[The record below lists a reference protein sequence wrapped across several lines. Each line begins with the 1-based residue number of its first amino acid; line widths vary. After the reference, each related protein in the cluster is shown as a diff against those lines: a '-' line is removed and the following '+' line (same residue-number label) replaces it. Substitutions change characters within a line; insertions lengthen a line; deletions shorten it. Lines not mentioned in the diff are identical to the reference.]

1 MIFSRPRT
9 VNDWG
14 TKFNITSQM
23 MTKGIAALKAKGTN
37 MNLSYGKYGLRAMK
51 GGGQEYTAEC
61 VFWAQSLARRMA
73 QNVEDWNLDGV
84 DVFVI
89 GGFERSLEGVNSAF
103 HYHVFKHLRLLL
115 PAEKTISYSIFSFNE
130 DYEPME
136 TVIAAAHKYMDYIN
150 IHYVPDQE
158 DEILHLLTS
167 NIGVPASKIGW
178 MMSLAEDSQNM
189 ENIVSMIN
197 SIKEKGLRGLSFFS
211 VNQEN
216 TYNRGELLKQIAE
229 NLYS

>member
-1 MIFSRPRT
+1 MGSER
-9 VNDWG
+9 W
-14 TKFNITSQM
+14 
-23 MTKGIAALKAKGTN
+23 
-37 MNLSYGKYGLRAMK
+37 RAR
-51 GGGQEYTAEC
+51 AEC

-115 PAEKTISYSIFSFNE
+115 PAEKTISYSIFYFYDSENWH
-130 DYEPME
+130 PMD
-136 TVIAAAHKYMDYIN
+136 TVIRLAHQYMDYIN
-150 IHYVPDQE
+150 IHFVPEKE
-158 DEILHLLTS
+158 DEIIQFLT
-167 NIGVPASKIGW
+167 NDVGVPASKIGW
-178 MMSLAEDSQNM
+178 MMSLAEDSENM
-189 ENIVSMIN
+189 ENIIYMTN

-211 VNQEN
+211 INQEN
-216 TYNRGELLKQIAE
+216 NYSRGELLKLIAE

>member
-1 MIFSRPRT
+1 M
-9 VNDWG
+9 
-14 TKFNITSQM
+14 TSEM
-23 MTKGIAALKAKGTN
+23 MTKGIAALKAKGTKV
-37 MNLSYGKYGLRAMK
+37 NLSYGKYGLQAMK

-73 QNVEDWNLDGV
+73 KNVEDWNLDGV

-115 PAEKTISYSIFSFNE
+115 SAEKTISYTIFSFNE

-150 IHYVPDQE
+150 IHYAPDQE
-158 DEILHLLTS
+158 AEILHLLT
-167 NIGVPASKIGW
+167 NTIGVPANKIG
-178 MMSLAEDSQNM
+178 
-189 ENIVSMIN
+189 
-197 SIKEKGLRGLSFFS
+197 
-211 VNQEN
+211 
-216 TYNRGELLKQIAE
+216 
-229 NLYS
+229 

>member
-1 MIFSRPRT
+1 
-9 VNDWG
+9 
-14 TKFNITSQM
+14 
-23 MTKGIAALKAKGTN
+23 
-37 MNLSYGKYGLRAMK
+37 
-51 GGGQEYTAEC
+51 
-61 VFWAQSLARRMA
+61 
-73 QNVEDWNLDGV
+73 
-84 DVFVI
+84 
-89 GGFERSLEGVNSAF
+89 
-103 HYHVFKHLRLLL
+103 
-115 PAEKTISYSIFSFNE
+115 
-130 DYEPME
+130 ME

-211 VNQEN
+211 INQEN
-216 TYNRGELLKQIAE
+216 NARGEFLKQIAE
-229 NLYS
+229 NLYG